1 MDITYNLEELGW
13 DAHFSGAFASL
24 KLPDSLSITSVI
36 PGRVVTIEKDI
47 CQVLTEAG
55 ELAAQVS
62 GRFRFEAR
70 GDNYPA
76 IGDWLAVRPLPGE
89 AKAII
94 HAVLPRKSK
103 FSRQYSGGRQLTEGG
118 RTEEQI
124 VASNIDTVFLV
135 NGLDGGRGYSIRR
148 IERYLAVAWASGA
161 VPVIVLNKADLCPDT
176 APFIREVERAA
187 FGVPTHI
194 VSAFTGAG
202 MDALRQYLTKGST
215 VALLGSSGVGKSAII
230 NTLLGEERLAIGE
243 VRKSDREGRHTTT
256 RRELILVP
264 GGGAVIDTPGMR
276 EIHIWGDGESLDNAF
291 EDIAA
296 LAAECRFSD
305 CRHNAEPGCA
315 VQKALASGALEAK
328 HFKNYLQLQREL
340 HHLEAR
346 QEGKAALEEKK
357 RWKQISK
364 FQKQL
369 KKDGGE
375 DLS

>member
-1 MDITYNLEELGW
+1 MNAGENMYILEELGW
-13 DAHFSGAFASL
+13 DTYFTDAFASL
-24 KLPDSLSITSVI
+24 KLPDTI

-124 VASNIDTVFLV
+124 VAANIDTIFLV
-135 NGLDGGRGYSIRR
+135 NGLDGGRGYNIRR

-161 VPVIVLNKADLCPDT
+161 APVIVLNKADLCPDT
-176 APFIREVERAA
+176 ESITSEVERAA
-187 FGVPTHI
+187 YGVPI
-194 VSAFTGAG
+194 YVVSAVTGTG
-202 MDALRQYLTKGST
+202 MDDLRQYLKKGRT

-230 NTLLGEERLAIGE
+230 NALLGEERLATGE
-243 VRKSDREGRHTTT
+243 VRQSDHEGRHTTT

-276 EIHIWGDGESLDNAF
+276 EIHVWGDEEGLDNAF
-291 EDIAA
+291 QDISE
-296 LAAECRFSD
+296 LAKSCRFKD
-305 CRHNAEPGCA
+305 CRHDSEPGCA
-315 VQKALASGALEAK
+315 VREALRNGQMEMK

-340 HHLEAR
+340 RHLEAR
-346 QEGKAALEEKK
+346 QEGKAALVEKM

-364 FQKQL
+364 VQKQY
-369 KKDGGE
+369 KKERGE
-375 DLS
+375 E

>member
-1 MDITYNLEELGW
+1 MYNLEELGW
-13 DAHFSGAFASL
+13 NGYFSDALASL
-24 KLPDSLSITSVI
+24 KLPDTV

-55 ELAAQVS
+55 EFAAQVS

-70 GDNYPA
+70 NDNYPA
-76 IGDWLAVRPLPGE
+76 IGDWLAVRPLSGE
-89 AKAII
+89 PKAII

-124 VASNIDTVFLV
+124 VAANIDTVFIV

-161 VPVIVLNKADLCPDT
+161 APVIVLNKADLCPDVE
-176 APFIREVERAA
+176 PFTREVERAA
-187 FGVPTHI
+187 FGVPVHV
-194 VSAFTGAG
+194 VSAVSGAG
-202 MDALRQYLTKGST
+202 MDALRQYLVKGST

-230 NTLLGEERLAIGE
+230 NALLGEERLATGE
-243 VRKSDREGRHTTT
+243 VRQSDHEGRHTTT
-256 RRELILVP
+256 RRELIILP

-276 EIHIWGDGESLDNAF
+276 EIHIWGDEEGLDNAF
-291 EDIAA
+291 QDISE
-296 LAAECRFSD
+296 LAQSCRFAD
-305 CRHNAEPGCA
+305 CRHDQEPGCA
-315 VQKALASGALEAK
+315 VREALRSGELESK

-340 HHLEAR
+340 RHQLVR
-346 QEGKAALEEKK
+346 QEGKAALAEKL

-364 FQKQL
+364 IQKQF
-369 KKDGGE
+369 KKDRGQE
-375 DLS
+375 L

>member
-1 MDITYNLEELGW
+1 VEKNTYTLEELGW
-13 DAHFSGAFASL
+13 DGFFSGAFASL
-24 KLPDSLSITSVI
+24 KMPDTI
-36 PGRVVTIEKDI
+36 PGRVVTIEKEI
-47 CQVLTEAG
+47 CHVLTEAG
-55 ELAAQVS
+55 EFTAQVS

-103 FSRQYSGGRQLTEGG
+103 FSRQYSGGRQLTGGG

-124 VASNIDTVFLV
+124 VAANIDTVFLV

-176 APFIREVERAA
+176 APFVREVERAA
-187 FGVPTHI
+187 YGIPIHI
-194 VSAFTGAG
+194 VSAVTGAG
-202 MDALRQYLTKGST
+202 MDALLQYLKKGST

-230 NTLLGEERLAIGE
+230 NTLLGEERLATGE
-243 VRKSDREGRHTTT
+243 VRQSDREGKHTTT

-264 GGGAVIDTPGMR
+264 EGGAVIDTPGMR
-276 EIHIWGDGESLDNAF
+276 EIHIWGDEEGLDSAF
-291 EDIAA
+291 QDISD
-296 LAAECRFSD
+296 LAKSCRFSD
-305 CRHNAEPGCA
+305 CRHNSEPGCA
-315 VQKALASGALEAK
+315 VQEALASGALEAK

-340 HHLEAR
+340 RHLEAR
-346 QEGKAALEEKK
+346 QEGKAALEEKT
-357 RWKQISK
+357 RWKQISRSI
-364 FQKQL
+364 
-369 KKDGGE
+369 KKLYKDRGE
-375 DLS
+375 E